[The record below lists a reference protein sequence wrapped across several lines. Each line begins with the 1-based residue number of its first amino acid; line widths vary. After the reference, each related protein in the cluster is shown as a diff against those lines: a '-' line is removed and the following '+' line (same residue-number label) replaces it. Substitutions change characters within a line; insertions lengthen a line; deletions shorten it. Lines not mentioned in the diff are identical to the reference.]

1 MRCASFVMQG
11 RYTAPMELRQLR
23 HFVAV
28 AEEKN
33 FSGASRRVHLSQPA
47 LTRSI
52 KALEDQLETRLLDRG
67 PQGASLTRPG
77 ELFLEYAR
85 MILNDCDRAQREI
98 RMFREG
104 VAGHVS
110 MGIAALFAG
119 WIADEAVQRASTQL
133 PNVELTVT
141 EGYFEDLVALLRTG
155 QIDFA
160 LTNFAQPGIDD
171 DFVVEPILDLQA
183 RMIAATHH
191 PLAEISPVLP
201 KDLAASRWVIVNK
214 AHSLDLLTQFF
225 GSFDLPPPHALKTNS
240 LALLKA
246 LVANGSH
253 LTLISHAV
261 MHRELQRGQVCML
274 DVDMPAVTRQAGLIY
289 LRTRPL
295 GHAVERLMQ
304 IVREAGR
311 DDMRGTRNA
320 ADA

>member
-1 MRCASFVMQG
+1 MQG
-11 RYTAPMELRQLR
+11 RYTLAMELRQLR

-67 PQGASLTRPG
+67 PQGATLTRSG

-98 RMFREG
+98 RMFRDG

-110 MGIAALFAG
+110 MGIAMLFAG
-119 WIADEAVQRASTQL
+119 WIADEAVQRATTQL
-133 PNVELTVT
+133 PDVELTVT
-141 EGYFEDLVALLRTG
+141 EGYFEDLLGLLRTG

-160 LTNFAQPGIDD
+160 LTNFAQPGGDD
-171 DFVVEPILDLQA
+171 EFVVEPILDLHL

-191 PLAEISPVLP
+191 PLAQMTAIRPQ
-201 KDLAASRWVIVNK
+201 DLAESRWVTINK
-214 AHSLDLLTQFF
+214 AHSLDVLMQFF
-225 GSFDLPPPHALKTNS
+225 GSFDLTPPRALRTNS

-261 MHRELQRGQVCML
+261 MHRELQRGQVCAL

-289 LRTRPL
+289 LRDRPR
-295 GHAVERLMQ
+295 GMAVERLMQ

-311 DDMRGTRNA
+311 DDPRGRRNA